1 MPAFKFIVVCMLLLD
16 VCSCTTIK
24 LPVTNQYALNSFFH
38 ENNHL
43 KYTRKPSLLVSVPE
57 ATAGYQTEQML
68 YIKKPFKLDVF
79 AKNAWVGPPATMLFP
94 LLVQTLQDSGAFS
107 AIASSPFADQVNY
120 RLDTQLIRLHQTFI
134 SKPSAVE
141 LTVKIVVTR
150 VTTNE
155 VLASTL
161 LSERVP
167 CDDDTPYSGVVA
179 ANRATQRLTE
189 KIQKFVILHT
199 QQDKY
204 QKTMTACVDYPSQ
217 NNKMTVK
224 LDAQVK

>member
-1 MPAFKFIVVCMLLLD
+1 
-16 VCSCTTIK
+16 
-24 LPVTNQYALNSFFH
+24 
-38 ENNHL
+38 
-43 KYTRKPSLLVSVPE
+43 
-57 ATAGYQTEQML
+57 
-68 YIKKPFKLDVF
+68 
-79 AKNAWVGPPATMLFP
+79 MLFP

-107 AIASSPFADQVNY
+107 AVASGPYADQVNY

-134 SKPSAVE
+134 SKPSAIE
-141 LTVKIVVTR
+141 LTVKIVITR

-167 CDDDTPYSGVVA
+167 CGDDTPYGGVVA
-179 ANRATQRLTE
+179 ANRATRQLTE

-199 QQDKY
+199 HHDKY
-204 QKTMTACVDYPSQ
+204 KKTMTACVDYPSQ

-224 LDAQVK
+224 LNAQVK